1 MDTIKKTR
9 NNKKVELRTPC
20 CDMRLVGVEYDK
32 DGKQSGYVVYID
44 RTQQLQSITEIAL
57 KNMIKQCNFA
67 NAVVENGELKCLE
80 CDIEDLHRFRHI
92 GKTLEV
98 LDSEKIYLLGVLIDS
113 ENRDSIIG
121 YRVLIN
127 SILVI
132 DLEKEKLI
140 NRISVADSR
149 KKLVNF
155 ELKNGELKVKNDIKV
170 DKIIKC
176 KN

>member
-1 MDTIKKTR
+1 M
-9 NNKKVELRTPC
+9 
-20 CDMRLVGVEYDK
+20 
-32 DGKQSGYVVYID
+32 
-44 RTQQLQSITEIAL
+44 
-57 KNMIKQCNFA
+57 
-67 NAVVENGELKCLE
+67 
-80 CDIEDLHRFRHI
+80 
-92 GKTLEV
+92 
-98 LDSEKIYLLGVLIDS
+98 LGVLIDS

-140 NRISVADSR
+140 NRISAADSP